1 MNDLSNRKVEERLT
15 AGLDLGDLYTQLC
28 VLDEQGQVVEEARV
42 LSTPKA
48 FKQRFRAMPPARL
61 VLEAGTHSP
70 WASRLLES
78 LGHEVIVANPR
89 MLRFIYGNDSK
100 NDRADAAYLARVG
113 KLDPGLLHPLVHRS
127 EEGQAHRA
135 LLRSREA
142 LVGSRARL
150 IIHARSLV
158 KPFGARLPRCSTDA
172 FATKVLDHVPEI
184 LRPALEPVISIISA
198 LSLQIRELDQK
209 IERLAR
215 DTYPETALLARCREW
230 DISPHSPT
238 FLPWRIRLVS
248 GGHGPW
254 APTLA
259 FDLGKTSPEALK
271 PQLPITKAGDRML
284 RRLLVEC
291 SQRMLTTRAADTDLR
306 RWGLKLAERG
316 GKAGR
321 KRAAVAVAR
330 KLSVLLLRLW
340 MTGEVYEPLRNAKKR
355 GGLPPPRPSSTAQG
369 GERGQIQQGHEPR
382 RINRT
387 F

>member
-1 MNDLSNRKVEERLT
+1 MSDMSSRKVEDRLT
-15 AGLDLGDLYTQLC
+15 AGLDLGDLYTHMC
-28 VLDEQGQVVEEARV
+28 VLNESGEVVEEARIA
-42 LSTPKA
+42 STPKA
-48 FKQRFRAMPPARL
+48 FRQRFRTMPPARL

-78 LGHEVIVANPR
+78 VGHEVIVANPR

-113 KLDPGLLHPLVHRS
+113 KLDPGLLHPLIHRS
-127 EEGQAHRA
+127 EEGSAHRA

-142 LVGSRARL
+142 LVGGRARL
-150 IIHARSLV
+150 IIHTRSLV

-184 LRPALEPVISIISA
+184 LRPALEPVISVISA
-198 LSLQIRELDQK
+198 FSLQIQELDQK
-209 IERLAR
+209 IEALAR
-215 DTYPETALLARCREW
+215 DTYPETALLSQVPGVGRLTALAYVLTVEDPTRFRRARAMGSYLGLRPRQDE
-230 DISPHSPT
+230 
-238 FLPWRIRLVS
+238 S
-248 GGHGPW
+248 G
-254 APTLA
+254 T
-259 FDLGKTSPEALK
+259 LK

-306 RWGLKLAERG
+306 RWGLKLCERG

-340 MTGEVYEPLRNAKKR
+340 MTGEVYEPLRNAKRR
-355 GGLPPPRPSSTAQG
+355 GELLPSSS
-369 GERGQIQQGHEPR
+369 
-382 RINRT
+382 
-387 F
+387 

>member
-1 MNDLSNRKVEERLT
+1 MNDMSTGKVEDRLT
-15 AGLDLGDLYTQLC
+15 AGLDLGDLYTHMC
-28 VLDEQGQVVEEARV
+28 VLDEKGEVMEEARV
-42 LSTPKA
+42 SSTPKA
-48 FKQRFRAMPPARL
+48 FRQRFQAMPPARL

-70 WASRLLES
+70 WASRLLKD

-113 KLDPGLLHPLVHRS
+113 KLDPGLLHPLIHRS
-127 EEGQAHRA
+127 EEGLAHRA

-150 IIHARSLV
+150 IIHTRSLV
-158 KPFGARLPRCSTDA
+158 KPFGARLPRCSTEA
-172 FATKVLDHVPEI
+172 FATKVPGHLPEI
-184 LRPALEPVISIISA
+184 LRPALEPVISVISA

-209 IERLAR
+209 IEALAR
-215 DTYPETALLARCREW
+215 DTYPETALLSQMPGVGRLTALAYVLTVEDPTRFPRARAMGSYLGLRPRQDE
-230 DISPHSPT
+230 
-238 FLPWRIRLVS
+238 S
-248 GGHGPW
+248 G
-254 APTLA
+254 
-259 FDLGKTSPEALK
+259 SLK

-306 RWGLKLAERG
+306 RWGLKLCERG

-330 KLSVLLLRLW
+330 KLSVLLLGPW
-340 MTGEVYEPLRNAKKR
+340 VTGEVYEPLRNAKKR
-355 GGLPPPRPSSTAQG
+355 GELLPSPS
-369 GERGQIQQGHEPR
+369 
-382 RINRT
+382 
-387 F
+387 